1 MTSGEHLQ
9 ANGIVII
16 DVPAE
21 TSSTTA
27 TSFSVGAASGPLG
40 SVVHG
45 TRIEVNFLVD
55 NTPTVKIS
63 MGAADALQL
72 AEEIRGAVHRRDDV
86 KRA

>member
-1 MTSGEHLQ
+1 MAKHLQ

-27 TSFSVGAASGPLG
+27 TSFSVEAASGPLG

-45 TRIEVNFLVD
+45 TRIEVNFLLD
-55 NTPTVKIS
+55 NMPTVKIS
-63 MGAADALQL
+63 LGAADALQL